1 MDACSG
7 ASDKTIVFVPVVP
20 RLFPNP
26 TLVATATT
34 AFRSDG
40 HVAKETSVAVRHIT
54 SGISG
59 LALKTG

>member
-1 MDACSG
+1 M
-7 ASDKTIVFVPVVP
+7 VFVPLIP

-34 AFRSDG
+34 AFRPDG
-40 HVAKETSVAVRHIT
+40 HVAKEDSIAVYCFT